1 MVFPPGLLLLF
12 EPVLL
17 QACQRGHPRV
27 RGMAFT
33 AAFLVIQIH
42 SALGTKTAAIA
53 AADGLHRQ
61 GQEDLLGQ
69 NIGEKHPFALEER
82 DFGIVEL
89 QAFFL
94 FLGHGSERLVKQV
107 KLAADIFV
115 NGFQAP
121 GAHQLQPGMKLPG
134 NPNLTFHKL
143 GRRPDFERLDLPEV
157 TGTVIHRSGSVALP
171 DAKLADRQLFDV

>member
-1 MVFPPGLLLLF
+1 
-12 EPVLL
+12 
-17 QACQRGHPRV
+17 
-27 RGMAFT
+27 MAFT

-69 NIGEKHPFALEER
+69 NVGEKHPFALEER
-82 DFGIVEL
+82 DLGIVEL
-89 QAFFL
+89 QALFL
-94 FLGHGSERLVKQV
+94 FLGHGNERLVKQV

-115 NGFQAP
+115 NGLQAP
-121 GAHQLQPGMKLPG
+121 GAHEFQPGVKLPG

-143 GRRPDFERLDLPEV
+143 GCRPHFERLDLPEV

-171 DAKLADRQLFDV
+171 DAKLSDRQLFDV